1 MKTIYY
7 ALTLLFF
14 ISGIIIPQR
23 GKWQDEE
30 MRAKFEQLEK
40 IKLIETLEM
49 DEETTLRF
57 FARKSEHQKQQEE
70 IQEKIKENI
79 NNLEVI
85 FKSGRVATVDE
96 IKSNINE
103 INSMQLQVEQ
113 NRADFINSL
122 SDILSYEQIAKLL
135 IFERNFKDEIRK
147 LIMKERR
154 PPPPDQE

>member
-7 ALTLLFF
+7 TLTLLFF

-96 IKSNINE
+96 IKTSINE
-103 INSMQLQVEQ
+103 INSMQLQIEH

>member
-7 ALTLLFF
+7 TLALLFF
-14 ISGIIIPQR
+14 IPVSIIAQR

-40 IKLIETLEM
+40 IKIIETLEM

-57 FARKSEHQKQQEE
+57 FARKSEHQKQQDE
-70 IQEKIKENI
+70 IQEKIKSRI
-79 NNLEVI
+79 DNLEVT

-96 IKSNINE
+96 IKANISE
-103 INSMQLQVEQ
+103 INTLSNQLEK
-113 NRADFINSL
+113 NRTDFINSL

-135 IFERNFKDEIRK
+135 VFERKFKDEIRR

>member
-7 ALTLLFF
+7 TLALLFF
-14 ISGIIIPQR
+14 VSLTIIAQK

-40 IKLIETLEM
+40 IKIIETLEM

-57 FARKSEHQKQQEE
+57 FAMKSEHQKQQEE
-70 IQEKIKENI
+70 IQEKIQQKI
-79 NNLEVI
+79 DNLDVI

-103 INSMQLQVEQ
+103 INALSNQLEK
-113 NRADFINSL
+113 NRTDFINSL

-135 IFERNFKDEIRK
+135 IFERKFKDEIRR

-154 PPPPDQE
+154 PPPPNQE